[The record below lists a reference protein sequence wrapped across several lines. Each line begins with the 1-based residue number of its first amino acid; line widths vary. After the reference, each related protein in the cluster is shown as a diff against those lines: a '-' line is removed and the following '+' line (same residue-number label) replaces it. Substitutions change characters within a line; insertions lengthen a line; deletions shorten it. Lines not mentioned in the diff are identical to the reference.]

1 MLAVTPDQRFEALMV
16 VLAAVLTG
24 IGWLSK
30 SLLSVSRQW
39 GRTGAKLEELSN
51 DIRGL
56 VESKEREHNRMD
68 TRMDRIEGRVERHED
83 WHSNR
88 AP

>member
-1 MLAVTPDQRFEALMV
+1 MTPDQRFEALMV

-30 SLLSVSRQW
+30 SLLGVSRQW

-51 DIRGL
+51 DIRDL
-56 VESKEREHNRMD
+56 VVSKERDHNRMD
-68 TRMDRIEGRVERHED
+68 TRMDRIESRVERHED

-88 AP
+88 QP